1 MCVLGRLK
9 NTLILLNPSKTI
21 LSSDSYNKNN
31 K

>member
-9 NTLILLNPSKTI
+9 NTLTLPNPSKTI
-21 LSSDSYNKNN
+21 LSSSSYDKNN